1 MYIQN
6 RSELVSHGYQRGR
19 EAVIDI
25 IEHSL
30 QAVDPYRATK
40 KLVHLE
46 GGILTVGYL
55 SFNLSGRGDIYL
67 LGMGKASFSIAKAVE
82 EILGDRI
89 TEGVIIVKEG
99 QIGDLRRVDVRE
111 ASHPLP
117 DSRGLE
123 GAREMKA
130 IAERAQEGDIVICA
144 ITGGSSALA
153 PLPVSTIS
161 LEEKRKIHELLLGSG
176 ATIREINAVRKH
188 LSDIKG
194 GKLALSIFPA
204 EIINLTVSDV
214 TEDPLDYITGPTVPD
229 TSTFE
234 DAIQVLQKY
243 DLLGRV
249 PESALDYL
257 QKATHEMENPK
268 DFGNMPVHTFVLVKS
283 GAICQAA
290 SNRAEELGFAS
301 MILTLCLEGESKE
314 TGVEFARI
322 ASGIRSDGRPLMP
335 PCVVVAGGE
344 TTVTIHGL
352 CGEGGPNQEFA
363 LSGALQLDGSEK
375 VVIAAIDS
383 DGTDGPTD
391 IAGGIVDSSTTK
403 RAKEKDIDLA
413 GYLAHH
419 NSSAALRELNDAVM
433 TGHTG
438 TNVNDLK
445 VMLVDSYHSNFR
457 R

>member
-6 RSELVSHGYQRGR
+6 RNELVSHGYKKGR

-25 IEHSL
+25 IEHAL
-30 QAVDPYRATK
+30 QAVDPYRATRE
-40 KLVHLE
+40 LVRLE
-46 GGILTVGYL
+46 GSILSVGNLNFDL
-55 SFNLSGRGDIYL
+55 SKRGAIYL
-67 LGMGKASFSIAKAVE
+67 LGMGKATFPIAKAME
-82 EILGDRI
+82 EILAERI
-89 TEGVIIVKEG
+89 TEGLIIVKEG
-99 QIGDLRRVDVRE
+99 QKGDLKKVKVRE

-123 GAREMKA
+123 AAKEMRA
-130 IAERAQEGDIVICA
+130 IAERARKGDIVFCA

-153 PLPVSTIS
+153 PLPVPGVS
-161 LEEKRKIHELLLGSG
+161 LEEKRKIHELLLRSG

-234 DAIQVLQKY
+234 DAILVLEKY
-243 DLLGRV
+243 DLLRRV
-249 PESALDYL
+249 PGSALDYL
-257 QKATHEMENPK
+257 QKATPEMENPK

-283 GAICQAA
+283 GTICKAA
-290 SNRAEELGFAS
+290 SNRAQELGFAS
-301 MILTLCLEGESKE
+301 MILTLTLEGESRE
-314 TGVEFARI
+314 AGIAFARI
-322 ASGIRSDGRPLMP
+322 GAEIQRRSKPLTP

-344 TTVTIHGL
+344 TTVTIHGQ

-363 LSGALQLDGSEK
+363 LSAALQLDDEK

-383 DGTDGPTD
+383 DGTDGPTG
-391 IAGGIVDSSTTK
+391 IAGGIVDASTAE
-403 RAKEKDIDLA
+403 RAKEKDIDISRHL
-413 GYLAHH
+413 LHH
-419 NSSAALRELNDAVM
+419 NASPVLRELNDAVI

-445 VMLVDSYHSNFR
+445 ILLVD
-457 R
+457 